1 MSRFIDKRIA
11 VTGGAGFL
19 GRHVVAKLAE
29 RGCKEVT
36 VVRSRDYDLTTWSG
50 TQAMYRDCK
59 PQIVI
64 HLAAVVGGIGAN
76 RDNPGR
82 YFYDNLMM
90 GAQLLEL
97 GRQSGVEKI
106 VAIGTVC
113 SYPKYCPVPF
123 KEENIWAGYPE
134 ETNAPYGIAKKAI
147 LVQSQ
152 AYRQQYGLNSIF
164 LIPVNLYGP
173 GDNFDLATSHVIP
186 ALIRKCVTAVRAGES
201 AITLWGDGSAS
212 REFLFVEDAAAGIVM
227 AAENYNRS
235 DPVNLGTGREITIQE
250 LAKMI
255 ASCSGFT
262 GKMLWDSAKP
272 NGQPRRVLDTTR
284 AKEAF
289 GFTATTALE
298 EGLRRTVEWYKSM

>member
-1 MSRFIDKRIA
+1 MSRFTDKRIA

-19 GRHVVAKLAE
+19 GRHVVAKLHQ
-29 RGCKEVT
+29 RGCRKVT
-36 VVRSRDYDLTTWSG
+36 VVRSRDYDLTTWDG

-76 RDNPGR
+76 QDNPGR

-106 VAIGTVC
+106 VAVGTVC

-123 KEENIWAGYPE
+123 KEEDIWAGYPE

-164 LIPVNLYGP
+164 LVPVNLYGP

-201 AITLWGDGSAS
+201 TVTLWGDGSAS
-212 REFLFVEDAAAGIVM
+212 REFLFAEDGAAGIVM
-227 AAENYNRS
+227 AAEHYNSS

-250 LAKMI
+250 LAGLI
-255 ASCSGFT
+255 AKYTGYSGT
-262 GKMLWDSAKP
+262 IVWDSTKP

-289 GFTATTALE
+289 GFTATTPLE
-298 EGLRRTVEWYKSM
+298 EGLGRTVEWYLKL